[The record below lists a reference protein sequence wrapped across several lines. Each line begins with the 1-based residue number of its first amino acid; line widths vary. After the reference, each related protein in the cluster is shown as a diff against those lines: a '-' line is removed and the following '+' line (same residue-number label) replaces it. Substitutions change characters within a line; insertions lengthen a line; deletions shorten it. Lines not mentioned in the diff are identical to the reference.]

1 MCVEGLAATQA
12 PDLTKEREPT
22 AAAMARAQ
30 GPKVRRLAAGGRRIR
45 TFGPQRRQHFRD
57 RAARGFK
64 ARLLGERRASS
75 PRKSKGSNP
84 LSAAVPKMPP
94 RKSTGAALDRS
105 QILDLDRKQ
114 RRPRRRC
121 MM

>member
-64 ARLLGERRASS
+64 VRLLGERRASS
-75 PRKSKGSNP
+75 PKKSKGSNP

-94 RKSTGAALDRS
+94 RDRAALDRS
-105 QILDLDRKQ
+105 QILDLDRRQ